1 MFFRFCPWHLRLRQ
15 MCGIIAIEV
24 NHMKKFFSE
33 FKKFITRGNVVDL
46 AVAVVVGGA
55 FGKITTSLVNDILM
69 PLVSLAVGGVGIG
82 DWKWVIT
89 PAVYDSNGTLIT
101 AESAL
106 YYGNFIQTVI
116 NFIIISLVVFVI
128 VKLFNKA
135 NGGLNEMADIA
146 KAITLSERRRLRKEG
161 KSNKEIRLIAQQR
174 IKEAREKEEELK
186 KANAKPTTEQ
196 LLTEIRDLLKE
207 NK

>member
-1 MFFRFCPWHLRLRQ
+1 
-15 MCGIIAIEV
+15 
-24 NHMKKFFSE
+24 MKKFFSE

-69 PLVSLAVGGVGIG
+69 PIVSLAVGGVGIG

-106 YYGNFIQTVI
+106 YYGNFILTVI
-116 NFIIISLVVFVI
+116 NLIIISLVVFVI
-128 VKLFNKA
+128 VNLFIIA
-135 NGGLNEMADIA
+135 IGGLIEMTVIA
-146 KAITLSERRRLRKEG
+146 
-161 KSNKEIRLIAQQR
+161 
-174 IKEAREKEEELK
+174 
-186 KANAKPTTEQ
+186 
-196 LLTEIRDLLKE
+196 
-207 NK
+207 